1 MGFIDKLFGS
11 AKEYPPLNKDNPA
24 AQKIDALRQPVEK
37 LLSEVKDP
45 VEVVPGDETAFFF
58 IGKPPKKFGVAWVGK
73 DGKVVNFKSL
83 VEEKGLSIISLERL
97 SDRLKQIY
105 IQHQAADR
113 QLIKTEVTF
122 HTEDDIYMA
131 ESVDIS
137 NTGIRIVT
145 DNPIDIRIQIKED
158 DKMVQYDAQLVWA
171 RLKDDGTMEYG
182 LKY

>member
-83 VEEKGLSIISLERL
+83 VEEKGLSPISLERL

-105 IQHQAADR
+105 IQHQEEPR
-113 QLIKTEVTF
+113 YSVTIN
-122 HTEDDIYMA
+122 EKQ
-131 ESVDIS
+131 VV
-137 NTGIRIVT
+137 VT
-145 DNPIDIRIQIKED
+145 PSEALKNDIRMVIED
-158 DKMVQYDAQLVWA
+158 TVS
-171 RLKDDGTMEYG
+171 
-182 LKY
+182 

>member
-1 MGFIDKLFGS
+1 MTRRNFKKEELMGFMDKLFGS

-83 VEEKGLSIISLERL
+83 VEEKGLSPISLERL

-105 IQHQAADR
+105 IQHQEEPR
-113 QLIKTEVTF
+113 YSVTINEKQVVV
-122 HTEDDIYMA
+122 TPSEALKNVIRKVIEDT
-131 ESVDIS
+131 V
-137 NTGIRIVT
+137 G
-145 DNPIDIRIQIKED
+145 
-158 DKMVQYDAQLVWA
+158 
-171 RLKDDGTMEYG
+171 
-182 LKY
+182 

>member
-1 MGFIDKLFGS
+1 MTRRNFKKEELMGFMDKLFGS

-105 IQHQAADR
+105 IQHQEEPR
-113 QLIKTEVTF
+113 YSVTIN
-122 HTEDDIYMA
+122 EKQ
-131 ESVDIS
+131 VV
-137 NTGIRIVT
+137 VT
-145 DNPIDIRIQIKED
+145 PSEALKNDIRKVIED
-158 DKMVQYDAQLVWA
+158 TV
-171 RLKDDGTMEYG
+171 G
-182 LKY
+182 

>member
-1 MGFIDKLFGS
+1 MGFMDKLFGS

-105 IQHQAADR
+105 IEHQEEPR
-113 QLIKTEVTF
+113 YSVTIN
-122 HTEDDIYMA
+122 EKQ
-131 ESVDIS
+131 VV
-137 NTGIRIVT
+137 VT
-145 DNPIDIRIQIKED
+145 PSEALKNDIRMVIED
-158 DKMVQYDAQLVWA
+158 TVS
-171 RLKDDGTMEYG
+171 
-182 LKY
+182 

>member
-1 MGFIDKLFGS
+1 MTRRNFKKEELMGFIDKLFGS

-105 IQHQAADR
+105 IQHQEEPR
-113 QLIKTEVTF
+113 YSVTIN
-122 HTEDDIYMA
+122 EKQ
-131 ESVDIS
+131 VV
-137 NTGIRIVT
+137 VT
-145 DNPIDIRIQIKED
+145 TSEALKNDIRKVIED
-158 DKMVQYDAQLVWA
+158 TV
-171 RLKDDGTMEYG
+171 G
-182 LKY
+182 